1 MSSRREATL
10 AALGERGP
18 VAASDFALHIA
29 SIILWL
35 ATASMG
41 AGSIGVVA
49 WAFTGYAEGLR
60 FSLGFVTVF
69 AIFASMA
76 AAIAWVGAKIWIIE
90 ADRLTLH
97 RLDSE
102 DSICF
107 ERITGLRWRRIPIGR
122 LIVHSPATAMS
133 VSTQFAGFDEFSGE
147 LRSRVPHAE
156 LSRAGS
162 PKPPKGQ
169 AKAPTTTAAVDR
181 SSEVIYRVRRSRPR
195 LVLGG
200 LGLLLAF
207 LVIGPWFVVE
217 GEHPVRDGFIFTGVG
232 SGLWALFGGLLIA
245 EEFARDQPAELHL
258 GPQGLAWR
266 KFGERT
272 LTRRS
277 IDIMYVRNVPA
288 YRHPLVLTFTD
299 GERLTIDQLRA
310 TRFGSSRHH
319 LAHEI
324 RQRYMSS
331 AHRTDAQ
338 LEKAEAWTT
347 TAQNLDAEGEA
358 AAAADA
364 FRRAIASYP
373 DHTRLVLHCHVGDL
387 LRSISNHQSAVSSYR
402 AHLDF
407 APSDSAAWQGLI
419 AAYTALG
426 RKDLASE
433 ATEAAG
439 QSSMRRH
446 VVTGVIDRRH
456 HGGIVAT
463 GDRDRLG
470 IEIDLESSDSFDRGD
485 VVGDGLDAVLAADA

>member
-1 MSSRREATL
+1 MTFDDISGLATVLILLAAPTALMVKATGRMSSRREATL
-10 AALGERGP
+10 AALSERGT
-18 VAASDFALHIA
+18 VATSDFALRIA

-35 ATASMG
+35 ATAAMG

-60 FSLGFVTVF
+60 ISLGFVAVF
-69 AIFASMA
+69 AMFASMA
-76 AAIAWVGAKIWIIE
+76 AAITWVGAKIWVIE
-90 ADRLTLH
+90 TDRLTLH
-97 RLDSE
+97 RLGRE
-102 DSICF
+102 DSIRF
-107 ERITGLRWRRIPIGR
+107 AHITGLRERRTPIGR
-122 LIVHSPATAMS
+122 LIVRSPATVMS
-133 VSTQFAGFDEFSGE
+133 VSMQLAGFDEFSGE

-181 SSEVIYRVRRSRPR
+181 SSEVVYRVRRSRPR

-217 GEHPVRDGFIFTGVG
+217 GGHPVRDGFIFVGIG
-232 SGLWALFGGLLIA
+232 SGLWALFGGLLTA
-245 EEFARDQPAELHL
+245 EEFARGQPAELHL

-266 KFGERT
+266 KFRQRA

-277 IDIMYVRNVPA
+277 VDELVSSSVETDIIYVRSVPS

-310 TRFGSSRHH
+310 TRFGTSSHH

-331 AHRTDAQ
+331 AHRNDAQ
-338 LEKAEAWTT
+338 REKAEAWTT

-364 FRRAIASYP
+364 FRRAIASFP
-373 DHTRLVLHCHVGDL
+373 DHTRLALHCHVGDL

-419 AAYTALG
+419 AAYRALG
-426 RKDLASE
+426 REDLASE
-433 ATEAAG
+433 ATEAAE
-439 QSSMRRH
+439 QSSMRRYPI
-446 VVTGVIDRRH
+446 T
-456 HGGIVAT
+456 
-463 GDRDRLG
+463 
-470 IEIDLESSDSFDRGD
+470 S
-485 VVGDGLDAVLAADA
+485 